1 MTASSIIA
9 IFKPLAQPAQR
20 FIGLL
25 KIRARERHYAVGF
38 LSRYTHSMIYSAMF
52 RTHLPA
58 IFGSISIGFP
68 GNYGQIFFI
77 LYGCAVE
84 RARVVIF

>member
-25 KIRARERHYAVGF
+25 KIRARERHCRG
-38 LSRYTHSMIYSAMF
+38 
-52 RTHLPA
+52 
-58 IFGSISIGFP
+58 ISIEIYTLYDLQCDVPHALAGYFWKYIDWLP
-68 GNYGQIFFI
+68 RKLWSNIFYI